1 MKKGCIYI
9 LLLVVFAAVM
19 SSCDKKRQYARE
31 GNRAYNKKAY
41 LKAEEKY
48 NEALK
53 EDSTFIP
60 ALYNLGNTFYMSSDS
75 NYKAAI
81 DTYNKVLSQ
90 PMGKTKK
97 DTLKYANTL
106 YNRGNSFFNLSQ
118 KNIQDSNSNKY
129 LAQAAKDYQQSL
141 ILNPK
146 DTNAKYNLALCLW
159 LMKNDNQNNNDQNN
173 QQMQQ
178 MLEAMKINEK
188 KTLERTKTKPQKSQ
202 KSNNDKDW

>member
-1 MKKGCIYI
+1 MKKHTYI
-9 LLLVVFAAVM
+9 LLLAFVLMLF

-31 GNRAYNKKAY
+31 GNRAYNKKSY

-48 NEALK
+48 NDALK
-53 EDSTFIP
+53 EDSAFVP

-75 NYKAAI
+75 SYKAAI
-81 DTYNKVLSQ
+81 ESYNKVLNQ
-90 PMGKTKK
+90 PIGKTKK

-118 KNIQDSNSNKY
+118 MNTKDSNSSKY
-129 LAQAAKDYQQSL
+129 LSQAAKDYQQSL
-141 ILNPK
+141 VLNST

-188 KTLERTKTKPQKSQ
+188 KTLEKTKSKPQKSP